1 MEVSNPG
8 DQWLS
13 DVSVPFVKGRI
24 FKILLFAL
32 TRCWSQHWVSWPHT
46 LVPHRKAFF
55 KSTYSI
61 YNLNI
66 YFLTDWITIFF
77 FLSVFLYLIYDRWTQ
92 ALSSFDKNCFLT
104 NGLVHFILPLLLSF
118 PCLSSTVAYT
128 NTNFSLQACR
138 ALTRKNMSLSAS
150 KSSKKIN
157 VLLITEDHSTK
168 KEKY

>member
-1 MEVSNPG
+1 M
-8 DQWLS
+8 
-13 DVSVPFVKGRI
+13 SVPFVKGRI

-77 FLSVFLYLIYDRWTQ
+77 FFSVFCISSMIDELRPSL
-92 ALSSFDKNCFLT
+92 ALTKSFLT